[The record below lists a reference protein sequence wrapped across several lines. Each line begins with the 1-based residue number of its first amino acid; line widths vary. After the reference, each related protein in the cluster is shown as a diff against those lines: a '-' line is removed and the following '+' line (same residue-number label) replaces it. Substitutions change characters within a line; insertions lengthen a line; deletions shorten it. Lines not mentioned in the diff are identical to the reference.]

1 MLTRLMIPRTRPIA
15 RRLAAAAALAGLWAC
30 ERGAPGTAIAE
41 ADLRQYEYPETQ
53 ALVSLVND
61 AATLV
66 ETLGEAALDTLRSP
80 GSRWRQEET
89 YVFVLDTEGNMLVHP
104 DAALEG
110 RNQLGLE
117 DVNGRPIIRG
127 LLHAATMLP
136 EKPQGWYHYEW
147 PVPGGLLPRWKSS
160 YVRLV
165 ATPSG
170 RRYVVGSGVYN
181 DRMEK
186 AFVVDI
192 VRAAVGQIEQLGEAA
207 YPLFRDRTGPFMA
220 KDAYVFVIDPGGVD
234 LVNPAFPNL
243 EGRNLLDV
251 KDTQGKALIREMLEV
266 VGARDSG
273 WVDYMWPKPGES
285 VSTLKSA
292 FVRKARVGGKW
303 LLVGCGVYLADA
315 PVAEPANGRMTAA
328 ELTALVREGASLLEK
343 RGEGAFPELRT
354 KGSKWFRD
362 DTYFLVYAS
371 DGTRAFHAADPSLE
385 GKSVADARDILGRPY
400 GRMFLETASRRP
412 GEGWVHYMYPEPGD
426 IFPTWKSTFV
436 KRVTFPSGRQH
447 IVGAGIYNM
456 QMDKAFIEDV
466 VDRAAAL
473 ITAEG
478 TGAFARLRDRTGP
491 FFFMDTY
498 VFVER
503 ADGTSM
509 VNPAQPSL
517 EGTNILDL
525 KDVNGKALV
534 REYIAAA
541 LKDGSAWVD
550 YYWYRP
556 GQNTP
561 SRKQA
566 YVRRVRSGKDTYVV
580 GSGVYLGE

>member
-1 MLTRLMIPRTRPIA
+1 
-15 RRLAAAAALAGLWAC
+15 
-30 ERGAPGTAIAE
+30 
-41 ADLRQYEYPETQ
+41 
-53 ALVSLVND
+53 
-61 AATLV
+61 
-66 ETLGEAALDTLRSP
+66 
-80 GSRWRQEET
+80 
-89 YVFVLDTEGNMLVHP
+89 
-104 DAALEG
+104 
-110 RNQLGLE
+110 
-117 DVNGRPIIRG
+117 
-127 LLHAATMLP
+127 
-136 EKPQGWYHYEW
+136 
-147 PVPGGLLPRWKSS
+147 
-160 YVRLV
+160 
-165 ATPSG
+165 
-170 RRYVVGSGVYN
+170 
-181 DRMEK
+181 
-186 AFVVDI
+186 
-192 VRAAVGQIEQLGEAA
+192 
-207 YPLFRDRTGPFMA
+207 
-220 KDAYVFVIDPGGVD
+220 
-234 LVNPAFPNL
+234 
-243 EGRNLLDV
+243 
-251 KDTQGKALIREMLEV
+251 
-266 VGARDSG
+266 
-273 WVDYMWPKPGES
+273 
-285 VSTLKSA
+285 
-292 FVRKARVGGKW
+292 
-303 LLVGCGVYLADA
+303 
-315 PVAEPANGRMTAA
+315 
-328 ELTALVREGASLLEK
+328 
-343 RGEGAFPELRT
+343 
-354 KGSKWFRD
+354 
-362 DTYFLVYAS
+362 
-371 DGTRAFHAADPSLE
+371 
-385 GKSVADARDILGRPY
+385 
-400 GRMFLETASRRP
+400 
-412 GEGWVHYMYPEPGD
+412 MYPEPGD